1 MRKIVAGLFISL
13 DGVVESPEQWMGPYF
28 TPELGQV
35 IGSLM
40 GAQDAMLLGRV
51 TYEMFAAHWPH
62 QTGEMAD
69 TMNGTP
75 KFVVSGT
82 LKSAD
87 WQNSTL
93 IPAAS
98 AFAEIAELKQQP
110 GQNIGMTGSGT
121 LVSSLLREGLLDELH
136 LFVFPLVAGLRQAA
150 VRRARRQAAAE
161 APRLRDVQERR
172 RASHLRQGVRC
183 GPPLPHLVAQVD
195 GSFAPDGLDAVQVH
209 LVSVE

>member
-1 MRKIVAGLFISL
+1 MRKIVAGLFITL
-13 DGVVESPEQWMGPYF
+13 DGVVEIPEEWMGPYF
-28 TPELGQV
+28 SPELGQA

-40 GAQDAMLLGRV
+40 GAQDTMLLGRV
-51 TYEMFAAHWPH
+51 TYEGFAAHWPN
-62 QTGEMAD
+62 QTGDMAD

-75 KFVVSGT
+75 KYVVSGT
-82 LKSAD
+82 LASAD

-136 LFVFPLVAGLRQAA
+136 LFVFPLIVGSGQRLFTGSGDKLPLKLLDSAA
-150 VRRARRQAAAE
+150 FK
-161 APRLRDVQERR
+161 
-172 RASHLRQGVRC
+172 SGV
-183 GPPLPHLVAQVD
+183 
-195 GSFAPDGLDAVQVH
+195 VH
-209 LVSVE
+209 STYAKA

>member
-13 DGVVESPEQWMGPYF
+13 DGVVEGANEWMGPWF
-28 TPELGQV
+28 NPELGQV

-51 TYEMFAAHWPH
+51 TYQEFAGHWPQ

-69 TMNGTP
+69 TMNGTA
-75 KFVVSGT
+75 KYVVSGT
-82 LKSAD
+82 LPSAD

-98 AFAEIAELKQQP
+98 AFAEVAELKQRP
-110 GQNIGMTGSGT
+110 GQNIGMTGSAT

-136 LFVFPLVAGLRQAA
+136 LFVFPLVVGSGK
-150 VRRARRQAAAE
+150 
-161 APRLRDVQERR
+161 RLFGIPGER
-172 RASHLRQGVRC
+172 L
-183 GPPLPHLVAQVD
+183 PLKLL
-195 GSFAPDGLDAVQVH
+195 GSATFQTGAVH
-209 LVSVE
+209 LTYTKA